1 VSWSDLWAAFALV
14 LVIEGL
20 LPFLSPDGYKRSVQQ
35 LQSLPEKNLR
45 LVGLFSMIA
54 GDGLLYLVRG

>member
-45 LVGLFSMIA
+45 WVGLFSMIA